1 MLITPAFAA
10 SEPVA
15 QVAETAAATASTAA
29 TGEAFMLN
37 MGLIL
42 VLMVMFYF
50 LLIRPQQRRFKEH
63 ADMLKQLGKGDKVV
77 TQGGLVGTIEK
88 VVSDHEVL
96 VDFGNNVKMTTMRS
110 AIMGKYADLITQQI
124 APANDDKKTG
134 KEASSK

>member
-1 MLITPAFAA
+1 MLINSAFAA
-10 SEPVA
+10 SEPATQAA
-15 QVAETAAATASTAA
+15 QTAAQTAGAS
-29 TGEAFMLN
+29 GEAFMLN

-63 ADMLKQLGKGDKVV
+63 ADMLNQLGKGDKVV

-96 VDFGNNVKMTTMRS
+96 VDFGNGIKMTTMRS
-110 AIMGKYADLITQQI
+110 AIMGKYDELIAQKVS
-124 APANDDKKTG
+124 PANDDKKSD